1 VTTPRTPIT
10 ADLTASEADERP
22 NLAEAWLPNPTRDEF
37 ESADRAREPRPLQ
50 DYFERM
56 RERGLLD

>member
-1 VTTPRTPIT
+1 MT
-10 ADLTASEADERP
+10 AAEADERP
-22 NLAEAWLPNPTRDEF
+22 VLVEAWRPNPTRDDL